1 MAHSPQH
8 LDRLR
13 LRHLRL
19 LELINEHRS
28 LRAVAEQLLLTQPA
42 VSQMVKDLEFAF
54 GATLVD
60 RSVRG
65 VELTAIGR
73 LALQRAR
80 SGLAAFHTLAAELD
94 EGLPP
99 TLHVGTNPAMMF
111 HMIPTAI
118 ADARAKGQ
126 EVRFAVRTGLAMDMA
141 RALWDGEINCYVGRV
156 DWEVVPTEMKQS
168 LRHVHLYETDLVV
181 VCSEAHPL
189 AGRRGLTPD
198 DLKDATWALPP
209 EDSKNRMGLTSAFRN
224 NGLPEPQIAVE
235 VAADPNGLMNIV
247 REMPLLAVVPRLVL
261 DTPSAGRQLVALD
274 ADFLQLPPVEIGFMT
289 LVEHEHL
296 IGLDDFRQALIRTMA
311 NMGVADM
318 GA

>member
-19 LELINEHRS
+19 LELINEQKS
-28 LRAVAEQLLLTQPA
+28 LRAVAEQLSLTQPA
-42 VSQMVKDLEFAF
+42 VSQMVKDLEYAF
-54 GATLVD
+54 GAALVD

-65 VELTAIGR
+65 VELTTVGR

-99 TLHVGTNPAMMF
+99 TLRIGTNPAMMF
-111 HMIPTAI
+111 NMIPSALRI
-118 ADARAKGQ
+118 ARSRDE

-156 DWEVVPTEMKQS
+156 DWEVVPSEMKQS
-168 LRHVHLYETDLVV
+168 LRHVHLYETDLVI
-181 VCSEAHPL
+181 VCSQNHPL
-189 AGRRGLTPD
+189 AGREDLKPD
-198 DLKDATWALPP
+198 DLVGATWALPP
-209 EDSKNRMGLTSAFRN
+209 EDSKNRMGLTAAFRN
-224 NGLPEPQIAVE
+224 NGLPEPSIAVE

-247 REMPLLAVVPRLVL
+247 REMPFLAVIPRLVL
-261 DTPSAGRQLVALD
+261 NTPAAGTQLLALK
-274 ADFLQLPPVEIGFMT
+274 ADFLSLPPVEIGFLT

-296 IGLDDFRQALIRTMA
+296 IGLENFRESMVKAMEEMA
-311 NMGVADM
+311 D
-318 GA
+318 

>member
-1 MAHSPQH
+1 MTHSPQH

-19 LELINEHRS
+19 LELIDEHRS
-28 LRAVAEQLLLTQPA
+28 LRAVAEQLSLTQPA

-54 GATLVD
+54 GAMLVD

-65 VELTAIGR
+65 VKLTQVGR

-111 HMIPTAI
+111 HMIPSALRI
-118 ADARAKGQ
+118 ARRMGQ

-141 RALWDGEINCYVGRV
+141 RALWDGEINCYVGRI
-156 DWEVVPTEMKQS
+156 DWEVVPSEMKQS

-181 VCSEAHPL
+181 VCSQSHPL
-189 AGRRGLTPD
+189 AGRT
-198 DLKDATWALPP
+198 DLRPEDLQDATWALPP
-209 EDSKNRMGLTSAFRN
+209 EDSKNRMGLSSAFRN
-224 NGLPEPQIAVE
+224 NGLAEPGIAVE

-247 REMPLLAVVPRLVL
+247 REMPLLAVIPRLVL
-261 DTPSAGRQLVALD
+261 NTPAAGTQLVALK
-274 ADFLQLPPVEIGFMT
+274 ADFLNLPPVEIGFLT

-296 IGLDDFRQALIRTMA
+296 IGLNDFRTALVEAMA
-311 NMGVADM
+311 EMTD
-318 GA
+318 

>member
-28 LRAVAEQLLLTQPA
+28 LRAVAEQLSLTQPA

-54 GATLVD
+54 GALLVD

-65 VELTAIGR
+65 VELTQVGR

-99 TLHVGTNPAMMF
+99 TLHIGTNPAMMF
-111 HMIPTAI
+111 HMMPLALRK
-118 ADARAKGQ
+118 ARSSGQ
-126 EVRFAVRTGLAMDMA
+126 DVRYALRTGLANDMT
-141 RALWDGEINCYVGRV
+141 RALWDGDINAYVGRV
-156 DWEVVPTEMKQS
+156 DWEVVPPEMKQS

-181 VCSEAHPL
+181 VASTAHPL
-189 AGRRGLTPD
+189 AGRARLTPD
-198 DLKDATWALPP
+198 DLRDATWALPP
-209 EDSKNRMGLTSAFRN
+209 EDSKNRMGLSAAFRN
-224 NGLPEPQIAVE
+224 NGLPEPRIAVE
-235 VAADPNGLMNIV
+235 VAADPNGLMNIL
-247 REMPLLAVVPRLVL
+247 REMPLLAVIPRMVL
-261 DTPSAGRQLVALD
+261 NTPAAGTQLVALD
-274 ADFLQLPPVEIGFMT
+274 ADFLHLPPVEVGFLT
-289 LVEHEHL
+289 LIEHEHL
-296 IGLDDFRQALIRTMA
+296 IGLAAFREALLAAAAEMV
-311 NMGVADM
+311 G
-318 GA
+318 